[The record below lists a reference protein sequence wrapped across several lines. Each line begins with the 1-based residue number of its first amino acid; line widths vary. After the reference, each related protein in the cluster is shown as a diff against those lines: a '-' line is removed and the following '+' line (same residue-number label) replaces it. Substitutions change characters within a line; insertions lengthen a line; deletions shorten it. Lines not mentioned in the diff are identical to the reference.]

1 MDEKLLVTIRRP
13 ADAQAVQDAGCEVLV
28 EYPDSLIVRC
38 TEEAQRALQEADV
51 EVVELERPTVQVA
64 GMSFAFGQ
72 ALEADAATPVEPDP
86 DRPAYYL
93 VELVGPPKEEWLN
106 AIRTHG
112 GILHGN
118 LASFTLL
125 VGIRPAQVPTL
136 QEQPWVEAVTPYR
149 AAMKV
154 SPKLRPGVGRHLGA
168 AELATVDIESDVPD
182 ARERVEISVFP
193 GEDTATIAARVRAEA
208 GTVLSETPRTIIAS
222 VPPHTLAGLAEE
234 QGVQVIQPHAF
245 PEFHNDRATEVMR
258 VPTDHNFGDVILR
271 GSGQIVAVADS
282 GLDTGDPTTMH
293 PDIKGRV
300 VNIVSSPTNPF
311 FADYTND
318 PPSHDDGPA
327 DVNSGH
333 GTHVVGSVLGNGAS
347 ATTAGSSTVPK
358 GVAPEARVYFQAI
371 EQRVNWKTL
380 EQLAASGLTPFD
392 PDWPPPAA
400 SPALWGLP
408 DDLTPLFDQAYAVG
422 ARIHTNS
429 WGGPVAGQYTSNSR
443 EVDASMWNHRDLL
456 IVFSAGNSGVDTDS
470 DGVIDSDSMG
480 APGTAKNCLTVGA
493 SENNRPRGSVPT
505 PGRDIHWHE
514 WDEGRR
520 WPKLHAAGHCSDN
533 VGGMAAFSSRGPTD
547 DGRIKPDLVAP
558 GTNVLSTR
566 TSVFVAGERPEPL
579 WGDLPPDHP
588 LGGRYVWSG
597 GTSMST
603 PLVAG
608 AAALVRQY
616 LVEHRG
622 HHQDGVKPSGALIKA
637 FLVNGADTIPG
648 QFPGE
653 IPAEPNIVNGFGR
666 VNVASSLGH
675 DDQQTLFVDEPDH
688 TVQTGQTRIFEAQV
702 TDTSRSLK
710 VTLAWTDAPSLEGAG
725 SLENQLYLQVR
736 HPDGVVEDG
745 DITAFP
751 TVTNNVQ
758 QVTLDTPAAGT
769 YEIRVRG
776 VSVTQQAP
784 GATLGPSPRQ
794 DFALVVSN
802 VESLSG

>member
-1 MDEKLLVTIRRP
+1 MDTKLLVTIRRP
-13 ADAQAVQDAGCEVLV
+13 EDVQAVQDAGCELLA
-28 EYPDSLIVRC
+28 EYPDSLLVRC
-38 TEEAQRALQEADV
+38 TEEARRTLQEGDV
-51 EVVELERPTVQVA
+51 EAVELEQPTIEVA

-72 ALEADAATPVEPDP
+72 ALEADEAAPVEPDP

-93 VELVGPPKEEWLN
+93 VELVGPAKEEWLN
-106 AIRTHG
+106 TIRARG
-112 GILHGN
+112 GIIHGN
-118 LASFTLL
+118 LATFTLL
-125 VGIRPAQVPTL
+125 VGILPSEIPML

-168 AELATVDIESDVPD
+168 AELATVDIESDTPD
-182 ARERVEISVFP
+182 TREQVEISVFP
-193 GEDTATIAARVRAEA
+193 GEDTTTIAARVRADA
-208 GTVLSETPRTIIAS
+208 GTVLSETPGAIIAS
-222 VPPHTLAGLAEE
+222 VPPHTIAELAEE
-234 QGVQVIQPHAF
+234 QGIQMIQPHAF
-245 PEFHNDRATEVMR
+245 PEFHNDRATAVMQ
-258 VPTDHNFGDVILR
+258 VPTDHNFGDLTLR
-271 GSGQIVAVADS
+271 GNGQIVAVADS
-282 GLDTGDPTTMH
+282 GLDTGNPTTMH

-300 VNIVSSPTNPF
+300 ANIVSWPTNAF
-311 FADYTND
+311 FAPFTND
-318 PPSHDDGPA
+318 PPLHDDGKA

-380 EQLAASGLTPFD
+380 EQLAASGLPPFTP
-392 PDWPPPAA
+392 PGQPWPPLAA
-400 SPALWGLP
+400 SLWGLP
-408 DDLTPLFDQAYAVG
+408 EDLTSLFEQAYAVG

-429 WGGPVAGQYTSNSR
+429 WGAAVAGQYTSNSR
-443 EVDASMWNHRDLL
+443 AVDAFMWNHRDIL
-456 IVFSAGNSGVDTDS
+456 ILFSAGNSGVDADGS
-470 DGVIDSDSMG
+470 GVIDPDSLG
-480 APGTAKNCLTVGA
+480 SPGTAKNCLTVGA
-493 SENNRPRGSVPT
+493 SENNRPHGSVPT
-505 PGRDIHWHE
+505 PGRDINWAE
-514 WDEGRR
+514 DPR
-520 WPKLHAAGHCSDN
+520 WTNLGAAGHRSDN
-533 VGGMAAFSSRGPTD
+533 VDGMAAFSSRGPTD

-579 WGDLPPDHP
+579 WGDLPPGHP
-588 LGGRYVWSG
+588 LRGRYVWSG

-608 AAALVRQY
+608 AAALLRQY

-637 FLVNGADTIPG
+637 YLVNGADSMPG

-653 IPAEPNIVNGFGR
+653 IPAGPNVVNGFGR
-666 VNVASSLGH
+666 VNVANSLAH

-688 TVQTGQTRIFEAQV
+688 AVETGQIRVFEARV

-710 VTLAWTDAPSLEGAG
+710 VTLAWTDAPSLGGAG
-725 SLENQLYLQVR
+725 GLQNQLYLQVR
-736 HPDGVVEDG
+736 HPNGVVEDG
-745 DITAFP
+745 DVTAFP

-758 QVTLDTPAAGT
+758 QVTLGTPAAGT
-769 YEIRVRG
+769 YAIRVRG

-784 GATLGPSPRQ
+784 GATGGPSPRQ

-802 VESLSG
+802 AENLSA

>member
-1 MDEKLLVTIRRP
+1 MDTKLLVTIRRP
-13 ADAQAVQDAGCEVLV
+13 EDAQAVQDAGCEVLV

-38 TEEAQRALQEADV
+38 TEEAQRTLREADV
-51 EVVELERPTVQVA
+51 EVVELEEPTVQVA

-72 ALEADAATPVEPDP
+72 ALEADEAAPVEPDP

-93 VELVGPPKEEWLN
+93 VELVGPAKEEWLN
-106 AIRTHG
+106 TIRAHG
-112 GILHGN
+112 GIIHGN

-125 VGIRPAQVPTL
+125 VGILPAEVPTL

-168 AELATVDIESDVPD
+168 TELATVDLESDTPD
-182 ARERVEISVFP
+182 TRERVEINVFP
-193 GEDTATIAARVRAEA
+193 GEDTAAIAARVRAEA
-208 GTVLSETPRTIIAS
+208 GTILSETPRTIIAS
-222 VPPHTLAGLAEE
+222 VPPHTIAGLAEE
-234 QGVQVIQPHAF
+234 QGIQVIQPHAF
-245 PEFHNDRATEVMR
+245 PELHNDRATAVMQ
-258 VPTDHNFGDVILR
+258 VPTDHKFGDLILR
-271 GSGQIVAVADS
+271 GTGQIVAVADS
-282 GLDTGDPTTMH
+282 GLDTGNPTTMH

-300 VNIVSSPTNPF
+300 ANIVSLPTNPSLAPF
-311 FADYTND
+311 TND
-318 PPSHDDGPA
+318 PPLHDDGPA
-327 DVNSGH
+327 DMNSGH

-380 EQLAASGLTPFD
+380 EQLAASGLDPFD

-408 DDLTPLFDQAYAVG
+408 DDLTSLFDQAYAVG

-429 WGGPVAGQYTSNSR
+429 WGGAAAGQYTSNSR
-443 EVDASMWNHRDLL
+443 EVDAFMWNHRDLL

-470 DGVIDSDSMG
+470 DGVIDLDSMG

-493 SENNRPRGSVPT
+493 SENNRPRGSDPT
-505 PGRDIHWHE
+505 PGRDINWNE
-514 WDEGRR
+514 DPR
-520 WPKLHAAGHCSDN
+520 WSKLSAAGHRSDN
-533 VGGMAAFSSRGPTD
+533 VDGMAAFSSRGPTD

-558 GTNVLSTR
+558 GTNVLSVR

-579 WGDLPPDHP
+579 WGDLSPGHP
-588 LGGRYVWSG
+588 LRGRYVWSG

-637 FLVNGADTIPG
+637 FLVDGADSMPG
-648 QFPGE
+648 QFAGE
-653 IPAEPNIVNGFGR
+653 IPAGPNTVNGFGR
-666 VNVASSLGH
+666 VNVESSLGRN
-675 DDQQTLFVDEPDH
+675 DQPTLFVDEPARA
-688 TVQTGQTRIFEAQV
+688 VQTGQIRVFEAQV

-725 SLENQLYLQVR
+725 GLQNQLYLQVR
-736 HPDGVVEDG
+736 HPNGVVEDG

-758 QVTLDTPAAGT
+758 QVTLDTPAVGT
-769 YEIRVRG
+769 YQIRVRG

-802 VESLSG
+802 AESLSG

>member
-1 MDEKLLVTIRRP
+1 MDRKLLVTIRRP
-13 ADAQAVQDAGCEVLV
+13 EDAQAVQDAGCEVLV
-28 EYPDSLIVRC
+28 EYPDSLLVRC
-38 TEEAQRALQEADV
+38 TEEAQRTLREADV
-51 EVVELERPTVQVA
+51 EVVELEQPDIQVA

-72 ALEADAATPVEPDP
+72 ALEADAAAPVEPDP

-93 VELVGPPKEEWLN
+93 VELVGPAKEEWLN
-106 AIRTHG
+106 TIRTHG
-112 GILHGN
+112 GIVHGN

-125 VGIRPAQVPTL
+125 VGILPAEVPTL

-168 AELATVDIESDVPD
+168 AELATVDLESDAPD
-182 ARERVEISVFP
+182 TRERVEINVFP

-208 GTVLSETPRTIIAS
+208 GTVISETPRAIIAN
-222 VPPHTLAGLAEE
+222 VPPHTIAGLAEE
-234 QGVQVIQPHAF
+234 QGVQMIQPHAF
-245 PEFHNDRATEVMR
+245 PEFHNDRAKAVMQ
-258 VPTDHNFGDVILR
+258 VPTDHNFGDLILD

-300 VNIVSSPTNPF
+300 ANIVSWPTNSAWAP
-311 FADYTND
+311 YTND
-318 PPSHDDGPA
+318 PPFHDDGPA

-347 ATTAGSSTVPK
+347 ATTVGSSTVPK

-380 EQLAASGLTPFD
+380 EQLAASGLRPFTD
-392 PDWPPPAA
+392 PEEPWPPRAA
-400 SPALWGLP
+400 SLWGLH
-408 DDLTPLFDQAYAVG
+408 DDLTSLFDQAYAVG

-429 WGGPVAGQYTSNSR
+429 WGAAAAGQYTSSSR

-456 IVFSAGNSGVDTDS
+456 IVFSAGNSGVDEDS
-470 DGVIDSDSMG
+470 DGIIDPDSVG

-493 SENNRPRGSVPT
+493 SENNRPRGSDPT
-505 PGRDIHWHE
+505 PGRDIN
-514 WDEGRR
+514 WDEDPR
-520 WPKLHAAGHCSDN
+520 WLTLSAAGHRSDN
-533 VGGMAAFSSRGPTD
+533 VDGMAVFSSRGPTD

-558 GTNVLSTR
+558 GTNVLSAR

-579 WGDLPPDHP
+579 WGDLLPDHP
-588 LGGRYVWSG
+588 LRGRYVWSG

-622 HHQDGVKPSGALIKA
+622 HYQDGVKPSGALIKA
-637 FLVNGADTIPG
+637 FLVHGADSMPG

-653 IPAEPNIVNGFGR
+653 IPAGPNTVNGFGR
-666 VNVASSLGH
+666 VDVASSLGR
-675 DDQQTLFVDEPDH
+675 DDQRIVFSDEPDH
-688 TVQTGQTRIFEAQV
+688 AVQTGQIRVFEARV
-702 TDTSRSLK
+702 TGTSRSLK
-710 VTLAWTDAPSLEGAG
+710 VTLVWTDAPSLEGAG
-725 SLENQLYLQVR
+725 GLQNQLYLQIR

-745 DITAFP
+745 DVSSFP

-758 QVTLDTPAAGT
+758 QVTLDTPAVGT

-784 GATLGPSPRQ
+784 GATGGPSPRQ

-802 VESLSG
+802 AESLSS

>member
-1 MDEKLLVTIRRP
+1 MNEKLLVTIGKLE
-13 ADAQAVQDAGCEVLV
+13 DAQAVQDAGCEVLV

-38 TEEAQRALQEADV
+38 TEEARRTLQEADV
-51 EVVELERPTVQVA
+51 EVVELEQPTIQVT
-64 GMSFAFGQ
+64 GMSFAFDQ
-72 ALEADAATPVEPDP
+72 ALEADEAAPVEPDP
-86 DRPAYYL
+86 DRTAYYL
-93 VELVGPPKEEWLN
+93 VELVGPAKEEWLD
-106 AIRTHG
+106 AIRAHG

-125 VGIRPAQVPTL
+125 VGIQPTEVPTL

-168 AELATVDIESDVPD
+168 AELATVDIESDTPET
-182 ARERVEISVFP
+182 REQVEINLFP

-208 GTVLSETPRTIIAS
+208 GTVISESPGGIIAS
-222 VPPHTLAGLAEE
+222 VSPYAIAGLAEE
-234 QGVQVIQPHAF
+234 PGIQAIQPHAF
-245 PEFHNDRATEVMR
+245 PEFHNDRATEVMQ
-258 VPTDHNFGDVILR
+258 VPTDHDFGDLTLR
-271 GSGQIVAVADS
+271 GTGQIVAVADS

-300 VNIVSSPTNPF
+300 ANIVSWPTGASLAPF
-311 FADYTND
+311 TND
-318 PPSHDDGPA
+318 SPLHDDGPA

-333 GTHVVGSVLGNGAS
+333 GTHVVGSVLGDGAS
-347 ATTAGSSTVPK
+347 ATTVGSSSVPK
-358 GVAPEARVYFQAI
+358 GVAPEARIYFQAI
-371 EQRVNWKTL
+371 EQRVNWKTR
-380 EQLAASGLTPFD
+380 EQLAASGLRP
-392 PDWPPPAA
+392 PVEPWPLPEV
-400 SPALWGLP
+400 SLYGLP
-408 DDLTPLFDQAYAVG
+408 EDLANLFDQAYAVG

-429 WGGPVAGQYTSNSR
+429 WGSPSAGQYNSNSR
-443 EVDASMWNHRDLL
+443 EVDASMWNHPDLL
-456 IVFSAGNSGVDTDS
+456 ILRSAGNYGVDKDS
-470 DGVIDSDSMG
+470 DGIIDPDSVG
-480 APGTAKNCLTVGA
+480 APATAKNSLTVGA

-505 PGRDIHWHE
+505 PGGDFN
-514 WDEGRR
+514 WDEDPR
-520 WPKLHAAGHCSDN
+520 WAKLSAAGHSSDN
-533 VGGMAAFSSRGPTD
+533 VDGMAAFSSRGLTD

-579 WGDLPPDHP
+579 WGDLPPGHP
-588 LGGRYVWSG
+588 LRGRYVWSG

-608 AAALVRQY
+608 AAALIRQY

-637 FLVNGADTIPG
+637 FLVNGADSMRG

-653 IPAEPNIVNGFGR
+653 IPAGPNMVNGFGR
-666 VNVASSLGH
+666 VNVTNSLSR
-675 DDQQTLFVDEPDH
+675 DDQPTLFADEPDH
-688 TVQTGQTRIFEAQV
+688 AVQTGQIRVYEAQV
-702 TDTSRSLK
+702 TDTARSLK
-710 VTLAWTDAPSLEGAG
+710 VTLVWTDAPSLPGIG
-725 SLENQLYLQVR
+725 GLENQLYLQVR

-745 DITAFP
+745 DVTAFP

-802 VESLSG
+802 AENLSG